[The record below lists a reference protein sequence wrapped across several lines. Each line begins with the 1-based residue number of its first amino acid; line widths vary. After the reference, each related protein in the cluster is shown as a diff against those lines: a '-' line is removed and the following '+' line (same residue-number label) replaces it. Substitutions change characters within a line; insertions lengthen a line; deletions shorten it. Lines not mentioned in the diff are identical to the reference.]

1 MIIDSF
7 FYLMIPRSFAS
18 LRMTKGGRAL
28 DDIWRRLWMTLS
40 GELFFNGFE
49 ERLQEFFL
57 GEFVTGVLGAFVEGF
72 PDVQVVTEFDV
83 LTVSDGTSFVTAHT
97 GGTYNLV
104 AGELELLAALLHEAR
119 QMWIGFLFHFSF
131 DLNVFANVV
140 FFS

>member
-1 MIIDSF
+1 
-7 FYLMIPRSFAS
+7 
-18 LRMTKGGRAL
+18 
-28 DDIWRRLWMTLS
+28 MTLS

-49 ERLQEFFL
+49 EGFQEFFL

-72 PDVQVVTEFDV
+72 QDVQVITEFDI

-104 AGELELLAALLHEAR
+104 AGELELLATLLHEAR
-119 QMWIGFLFHFSF
+119 QVWIGFLFHFSF

-140 FFS
+140 FFL

>member
-1 MIIDSF
+1 
-7 FYLMIPRSFAS
+7 
-18 LRMTKGGRAL
+18 
-28 DDIWRRLWMTLS
+28 MTLS
-40 GELFFNGFE
+40 GELLFDGFE

-57 GEFVTGVLGAFVEGF
+57 GEFVTGLLGAFVEGF

-104 AGELELLAALLHEAR
+104 AGEVELLAGLLYEAR
-119 QMWIGFLFHFSF
+119 QVRVSFLFHFS
-131 DLNVFANVV
+131 LVLKVFANVM

>member
-1 MIIDSF
+1 MI
-7 FYLMIPRSFAS
+7 
-18 LRMTKGGRAL
+18 
-28 DDIWRRLWMTLS
+28 LS

-72 PDVQVVTEFDV
+72 PDVQVVTEFDI

-119 QMWIGFLFHFSF
+119 QVWIVFLFHFSF

>member
-1 MIIDSF
+1 MMINDSF
-7 FYLMIPRSFAS
+7 PYLMLPRSFTS

-49 ERLQEFFL
+49 EGFQEFFL

-72 PDVQVVTEFDV
+72 PDVQVVTEFDI

-104 AGELELLAALLHEAR
+104 AGELELLATLLHEAR
-119 QMWIGFLFHFSF
+119 
-131 DLNVFANVV
+131 
-140 FFS
+140 